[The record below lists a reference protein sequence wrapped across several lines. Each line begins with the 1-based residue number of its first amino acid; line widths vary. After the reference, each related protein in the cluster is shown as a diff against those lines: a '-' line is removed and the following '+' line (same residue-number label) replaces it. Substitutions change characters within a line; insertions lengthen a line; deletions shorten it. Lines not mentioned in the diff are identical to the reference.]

1 MYSKAYQEKILE
13 EVKVFANDEIR
24 PLAGEFDANEALPK
38 DYVMK
43 IAQKGY
49 LGACFPKEYG
59 GLGLDPLYYGL
70 VTEEIGKACCATR
83 SILTVHTSLVG
94 ETLIR
99 WGTKE
104 QKSKWLSSMAAGN
117 KLGAFALSEPEVG
130 TDAKSIQTTYKK
142 QGDTYILNGRKKWI
156 TFGDIADFFIVIA
169 ACEGKISAF
178 IVERSIEGVTT
189 VPVKGLLCAR
199 ATHVAEIEFNNVV
212 VPGENILLNEGAGFT
227 YIVSTALDY
236 GRYSIAWAGVGLM
249 QAALEAMVAYS
260 RKREQFGEKICKH
273 QLIKELIANAVTST
287 HAARAIC
294 ISAGK
299 KRIENQP
306 DAITETTIAKYFV
319 SKAAMNV
326 AIDAVQV
333 HGGNGFS
340 NKYPVERLFR
350 EAKLLEVIEG
360 TSQIQQEIIS
370 NYGLRNYYKKNR

>member
-1 MYSKAYQEKILE
+1 MDLQAYQESVLD

-24 PLAGEFDANEALPK
+24 PFAGEFDANEALPK
-38 DYVMK
+38 DYIMK

-70 VTEEIGKACCATR
+70 VTEEIAKACCATR

-94 ETLIR
+94 ETLVR

-104 QKSKWLSSMAAGN
+104 QKNKWLYLMAAGN
-117 KLGAFALSEPEVG
+117 KLGAFALTEPEVG

-142 QGDTYILNGRKKWI
+142 QGNTYILNGKKKWI

-169 ACEGKISAF
+169 NCEGVISAF
-178 IVERSIEGVTT
+178 IVERDFEGVTT
-189 VPVKGLLCAR
+189 VPIKGLLCAR
-199 ATHVAEIEFNNVV
+199 ATHIAEIEFNNVV
-212 VPGENILLNEGAGFT
+212 VPEENLLLKEGTGFT
-227 YIVSTALDY
+227 YIASAALDF
-236 GRYSIAWAGVGLM
+236 GRYSIAWGGVGLM
-249 QAALEAMVAYS
+249 QSALEAMVSYS
-260 RKREQFGEKICKH
+260 RKREQFGVKICKH

-287 HAARAIC
+287 HAARALC
-294 ISAGK
+294 ISAGQ
-299 KRIENQP
+299 KRIKNQP

-326 AIDAVQV
+326 AMDAVQV

-370 NYGLRNYYKKNR
+370 NYGLRNYYKKNH